1 VANGRIQIQ
10 IDIEIKI
17 AINPKFV
24 RRRVRCS
31 QCWVFHD
38 CCVIEVGRFSL
49 TKTRIKQKPKKTKQ
63 KNKMTSHGMAAN
75 KDAYNNI
82 ASDDMSTMFGNDRG
96 SMDLTQRTAMGGDA
110 MPSAR
115 MQSSE
120 WIGEDHVRTPIIE
133 DRGTDTGA
141 PARIERKTTPPSSFK
156 AEWQRARLA
165 RLPNTQA
172 LAAHPT
178 VRALLDQQFAA
189 ADTQTEEEQ
198 MTQLGTV
205 IGQINAQV
213 QLQRVKQQQQ
223 ALALAQT
230 QAQQATTVTKQAQIP
245 NNEGGIPMWWIA
257 AGVAGI
263 VAVALVLYAWST
275 GLFHAKAASAVPS
288 STAAP
293 MLPYSAMATRG
304 SALGEDDLAFMS
316 SSIPPASA
324 FETLA
329 SLSGPPR
336 QR

>member
-1 VANGRIQIQ
+1 
-10 IDIEIKI
+10 
-17 AINPKFV
+17 
-24 RRRVRCS
+24 
-31 QCWVFHD
+31 
-38 CCVIEVGRFSL
+38 
-49 TKTRIKQKPKKTKQ
+49 
-63 KNKMTSHGMAAN
+63 MTSHGMTAN

-120 WIGEDHVRTPIIE
+120 WIGED
-133 DRGTDTGA
+133 RGTDTGA
-141 PARIERKTTPPSSFK
+141 PARIERRTTPPSSFK

-165 RLPNTQA
+165 RLPNIQA

-275 GLFHAKAASAVPS
+275 GRFHAAKVTPAAQS
-288 STAAP
+288 SSAAP

-304 SALGEDDLAFMS
+304 STLGEDDLAFVS

-329 SLSGPPR
+329 SLSGPR